1 MKKKIFFLTLI
12 LFEFSFGQSIP
23 EKYQRAKIFYSQAEE
38 LKELNSLGIAVDHV
52 THKQGVFVI
61 SDFSVSEIE
70 TAKNAGF
77 SVEILIE
84 NSKEYF
90 IERNSLNLSP
100 QSSVNCEDSNSS
112 NYETPENFSLGSMGG
127 YFTYQEVLDQLDLM
141 KTLYPELITEKENI
155 SDYLTEG
162 EPDSS
167 TTPPIG
173 GNGIKWVK
181 ISDHPGDSSEQE
193 PQILYTAIHHA
204 REPNS
209 LSQLIFYMWY
219 LLENYNTD
227 LEIKS
232 IVDNTELFFVPV
244 VNPDGYLYNEKTDPN
259 GGGFWRKNRKNG
271 NGVDN
276 NRNYNYFIGGDPT
289 NGIWSGEGT
298 SNDPNSNIYHGTDAF
313 SEVENQAIKWL
324 CEQHNFKIALNNHSY
339 SNLLLFPYGYTD
351 NAPTPENELFEA
363 MTNEL
368 VSKNGY
374 ENIISSELY
383 PASGVS
389 DDFMYGTVGTHD
401 KIYALTPEIGS
412 EFWPPSSQIE
422 EIAKDMMYL
431 NITAAKMVNNYAVL
445 KNNSS
450 QYLGE
455 NLTVEQNF
463 NLKNLGI
470 NGSGNFTVS
479 INPISS
485 NIISVENPISF
496 SNLEFLQEINESI
509 SYDLNSDTEPGDLVS
524 FEVLVNN
531 GNFDQ
536 TITLN
541 KIYGNLIPVFIDN
554 GNSVTDNYINNGW
567 AVTGSTFVSPTTSIT
582 DSPTSD
588 YQNNQNKSIRLS
600 ENINL
605 INANG
610 ANVTFF
616 AKWEIEN
623 DWDYVQFE
631 VSTDNGN
638 SWIPQ
643 CGLYTNEGSSNDGQP
658 TGEPLYDGVQ
668 SDWIQEEIDLND
680 FIGEEI
686 KIRFQFESDGA
697 VGADGFY
704 FDDLTINVLDDGSLN
719 NPTVNLVPFN
729 IYPNPVN
736 DELFIDTPLLDYEL
750 SVFNIHGQLL
760 VSNANYSA
768 SQTLNFSDFPSGIYL
783 LKIISQTKVTV
794 FKIIKK

>member
-1 MKKKIFFLTLI
+1 MKKKILILTLF
-12 LFEFSFGQSIP
+12 LFQFSFGQNEQ
-23 EKYQRAKIFYSQAEE
+23 EKYQRAKIFYNQAEE
-38 LKELNSLGIAVDHV
+38 LKELDALGIAIDHV
-52 THKQGVFVI
+52 THKQGVFII
-61 SDFSVSEIE
+61 SDFSVSELE
-70 TAKNAGF
+70 LAKNAGF

-84 NSKEYF
+84 DSKEYF
-90 IERNSLNLSP
+90 IERNVLNISP
-100 QSSVNCEDSNSS
+100 KSSINCEDTNSS

-127 YFTYQEVLDQLDLM
+127 YFTYQEILDQLDLM

-162 EPDSS
+162 EPDDS

-181 ISDHPGDSSEQE
+181 ISDNPENSSEEE

-227 LEIKS
+227 SEIKS

-276 NRNYNYFIGGDPT
+276 NRNYDYFLDGNPGD
-289 NGIWSGEGT
+289 GIWGGEGT
-298 SNDPNSNIYHGTDAF
+298 SSDPNSDIYPGTEAF

-339 SNLLLFPYGYTD
+339 SNLLLYPFGYTE
-351 NAPTPENELFEA
+351 NAPTPENELFVA
-363 MTNEL
+363 MTDEL

-374 ENIISSELY
+374 ENIIGSDLY
-383 PASGVS
+383 PASGVA
-389 DDFMYGTVGTHD
+389 DDFMYGTIGTHD

-445 KNNSS
+445 KYNSS
-450 QYLGE
+450 LYLGE
-455 NLTVEQNF
+455 DLVVEQNF
-463 NLKNLGI
+463 SLKNLGI
-470 NGSGNFTVS
+470 NDSGDFTVS
-479 INPISS
+479 INPSSS
-485 NIISVENPISF
+485 NIISVESPIAF
-496 SNLEFLQEINESI
+496 SNLDFLEEVNESI
-509 SYDLNSDTEPGDLVS
+509 SYTLTNNIEPGDLITFQLV
-524 FEVLVNN
+524 VNN

-536 TITLN
+536 ITTLN
-541 KIYGNLIPVFIDN
+541 KVYGNVIPIFVDN
-554 GNSVTDNYINNGW
+554 GNSVTDNYDNDGW
-567 AVTGSTFVSPTTSIT
+567 SITTSTFVSPSTSIT
-582 DSPTSD
+582 ESLNVD
-588 YQNNQNKSIRLS
+588 YLNNQSKSIRLS
-600 ENINL
+600 EQIDLTNI
-605 INANG
+605 NG
-610 ANVTFF
+610 ANATFY

-631 VSTDNGN
+631 VSIDNGN

-643 CGLYTNEGSSNDGQP
+643 CGLYTNQGSNNESQP
-658 TGEPLYDGVQ
+658 TGEPLYDGIQ
-668 SDWIQEEIDLND
+668 SEWIQEEIDLND
-680 FIGEEI
+680 FLGEEI
-686 KIRFQFESDGA
+686 LIRFQFESDGA

-704 FDDLTINVLDDGSLN
+704 FDDLMINILDDGNLSN
-719 NPTVNLVPFN
+719 SMVNLIPFN
-729 IYPNPVN
+729 LYPNPVN
-736 DELFIDTPLLDYEL
+736 NELFIDTALTNYSL
-750 SVFNIHGQLL
+750 SIYNMHGQLL
-760 VSNANYSA
+760 INPVNYSG
-768 SQTLNFSDFPSGIYL
+768 SQTLNFNSFPSGMYL
-783 LKIISQTKVTV
+783 LKVITEAKTNV
-794 FKIIKK
+794 FKILKE

>member
-1 MKKKIFFLTLI
+1 
-12 LFEFSFGQSIP
+12 
-23 EKYQRAKIFYSQAEE
+23 
-38 LKELNSLGIAVDHV
+38 
-52 THKQGVFVI
+52 
-61 SDFSVSEIE
+61 
-70 TAKNAGF
+70 
-77 SVEILIE
+77 
-84 NSKEYF
+84 
-90 IERNSLNLSP
+90 
-100 QSSVNCEDSNSS
+100 
-112 NYETPENFSLGSMGG
+112 
-127 YFTYQEVLDQLDLM
+127 
-141 KTLYPELITEKENI
+141 
-155 SDYLTEG
+155 
-162 EPDSS
+162 
-167 TTPPIG
+167 
-173 GNGIKWVK
+173 
-181 ISDHPGDSSEQE
+181 
-193 PQILYTAIHHA
+193 
-204 REPNS
+204 
-209 LSQLIFYMWY
+209 
-219 LLENYNTD
+219 
-227 LEIKS
+227 
-232 IVDNTELFFVPV
+232 
-244 VNPDGYLYNEKTDPN
+244 
-259 GGGFWRKNRKNG
+259 
-271 NGVDN
+271 
-276 NRNYNYFIGGDPT
+276 
-289 NGIWSGEGT
+289 
-298 SNDPNSNIYHGTDAF
+298 
-313 SEVENQAIKWL
+313 
-324 CEQHNFKIALNNHSY
+324 
-339 SNLLLFPYGYTD
+339 
-351 NAPTPENELFEA
+351 
-363 MTNEL
+363 
-368 VSKNGY
+368 
-374 ENIISSELY
+374 
-383 PASGVS
+383 
-389 DDFMYGTVGTHD
+389 
-401 KIYALTPEIGS
+401 
-412 EFWPPSSQIE
+412 
-422 EIAKDMMYL
+422 
-431 NITAAKMVNNYAVL
+431 MVNNYAVL

-450 QYLGE
+450 QYIGE

-496 SNLEFLQEINESI
+496 SNLEFLEEINESI

-536 TITLN
+536 VITLK

-554 GNSVTDNYINNGW
+554 GNSVTDNYINDGW

-582 DSPTSD
+582 DSPTGD
-588 YQNNQNKSIRLS
+588 YQNNQNKSIQLS

-605 INANG
+605 INTNG

>member
-1 MKKKIFFLTLI
+1 M
-12 LFEFSFGQSIP
+12 
-23 EKYQRAKIFYSQAEE
+23 
-38 LKELNSLGIAVDHV
+38 
-52 THKQGVFVI
+52 
-61 SDFSVSEIE
+61 
-70 TAKNAGF
+70 
-77 SVEILIE
+77 
-84 NSKEYF
+84 
-90 IERNSLNLSP
+90 
-100 QSSVNCEDSNSS
+100 
-112 NYETPENFSLGSMGG
+112 
-127 YFTYQEVLDQLDLM
+127 
-141 KTLYPELITEKENI
+141 LYP
-155 SDYLTEG
+155 
-162 EPDSS
+162 
-167 TTPPIG
+167 
-173 GNGIKWVK
+173 
-181 ISDHPGDSSEQE
+181 
-193 PQILYTAIHHA
+193 
-204 REPNS
+204 
-209 LSQLIFYMWY
+209 F
-219 LLENYNTD
+219 
-227 LEIKS
+227 
-232 IVDNTELFFVPV
+232 
-244 VNPDGYLYNEKTDPN
+244 
-259 GGGFWRKNRKNG
+259 
-271 NGVDN
+271 
-276 NRNYNYFIGGDPT
+276 
-289 NGIWSGEGT
+289 
-298 SNDPNSNIYHGTDAF
+298 
-313 SEVENQAIKWL
+313 
-324 CEQHNFKIALNNHSY
+324 
-339 SNLLLFPYGYTD
+339 GYTE
-351 NAPTPENELFEA
+351 NAPTPENELFIA
-363 MTNEL
+363 MTDEL

-374 ENIISSELY
+374 ENIIGSDLY
-383 PASGVS
+383 PASGVA
-389 DDFMYGTVGTHD
+389 DDFMYGTIGTHD

-431 NITAAKMVNNYAVL
+431 NLTAAKMVNNYAVV

-485 NIISVENPISF
+485 NIISVESPIAF
-496 SNLEFLQEINESI
+496 SNLEFLEEINESI
-509 SYDLNSDTEPGDLVS
+509 SYELNSDTEPGDLIT
-524 FEVLVNN
+524 FELVVNN

-541 KIYGNLIPVFIDN
+541 KIYGNLIPIFIDN

-567 AVTGSTFVSPTTSIT
+567 AITSSTFVSPSTSIT
-582 DSPTSD
+582 ESPNVD
-588 YQNNQNKSIRLS
+588 YLNNQNKSIRLS

-605 INANG
+605 INASG
-610 ANVTFF
+610 ANATFF

-658 TGEPLYDGVQ
+658 TGEPLYDGIQ
-668 SDWIQEEIDLND
+668 NDWIQEEIDLND

-704 FDDLTINVLDDGSLN
+704 FDDLTINILDDGSLN
-719 NPTVNLVPFN
+719 NPTINLVPFN
-729 IYPNPVN
+729 MYPNPVI

-750 SVFNIHGQLL
+750 SIYNIHGQLL
-760 VSNANYSA
+760 VSNANYSG
-768 SQTLNFSDFPSGIYL
+768 SQTLNFSDFPSGMYL